1 MKRILQLLVCGLG
14 IGLLFS
20 SCSMF
25 NYTTYTAKTMGIENR
40 IVQMPTVV
48 DLVVDSMRHEKD
60 TAWEN
65 ILFKKHTSVKNQMD
79 YLIASILEESG
90 ADVLV
95 EPKASL
101 DVKMSWIR
109 SNYKLSVTGYPAR
122 YVNFRPATMEDML
135 LLGMDTLDCRGD
147 YPQVIINGAPG
158 NWYDSRSVNRRME
171 AKGGVR
177 RSSVNGGNMSP
188 AVSAPQKEKKGN
200 PKIMRKKYEGRFELR
215 AALSFTKVY
224 DYGGGYHSVAPAM
237 AFTTHGANI
246 GKKKDLFL
254 GGGMGFGGDLY
265 DNGDLFLPFYVDVR
279 GNFGSRKFT
288 PFLEVKVGP
297 SVQWG
302 DYLVVADDEW
312 MHGPRMSMFY
322 ELSFGVSLGK
332 HFDVGITHMGYV
344 MTQNTIW
351 DLGLKLGVRW

>member
-60 TAWEN
+60 TVWEN
-65 ILFKKHTSVKNQMD
+65 ILFKQHTSVKNQMD

-101 DVKMSWIR
+101 DTKMSWIR

-171 AKGGVR
+171 AKGGGV
-177 RSSVNGGNMSP
+177 G
-188 AVSAPQKEKKGN
+188 
-200 PKIMRKKYEGRFELR
+200 L
-215 AALSFTKVY
+215 LSKVE
-224 DYGGGYHSVAPAM
+224 
-237 AFTTHGANI
+237 I
-246 GKKKDLFL
+246 CLQLFL
-254 GGGMGFGGDLY
+254 RPKRKRKAIRRLCGKSMGDALNCGQLCRLQKCMIMAVVIIVWLPQWLLLLMGRILVKRRICSWVVEWVLVAIFMITGICFC
-265 DNGDLFLPFYVDVR
+265 LFTLMYGVILEA
-279 GNFGSRKFT
+279 GNLHRS
-288 PFLEVKVGP
+288 
-297 SVQWG
+297 
-302 DYLVVADDEW
+302 
-312 MHGPRMSMFY
+312 
-322 ELSFGVSLGK
+322 
-332 HFDVGITHMGYV
+332 
-344 MTQNTIW
+344 
-351 DLGLKLGVRW
+351 